1 MIHKEFNAIVS
12 RNLKTWKRLTEWLA
26 SERLAKKLRN
36 GELTVSKL
44 KHDIRAVH

>member
-12 RNLKTWKRLTEWLA
+12 RNLKIWRKLTERLA
-26 SERLAKKLRN
+26 NERLAKKLRN

-44 KHDIRAVH
+44 KHDVIAAH